1 MRTVADDA
9 TIAQRFMLVN
19 KWAALR
25 SVALKTGFVFAQEG
39 DTATHQGLLHAGSAT
54 FNRSPFVRIVAID
67 TTHFAFQHRMM
78 MWQFKTCAHF
88 EVALEAGLRVA
99 PRIDNRPTAAARFD
113 MQTAGAMARF
123 AAHVRGLLY
132 SYATLCLAAFSAAL
146 VCVYRFPC
154 CSLQSRMR
162 GCSEVTHDL
171 MMTRVACIRP
181 NEFGAW
187 NARWRKDRSV

>member
-9 TIAQRFMLVN
+9 AVAQRFMLVN

-54 FNRSPFVRIVAID
+54 FDRPPFVRIVAID
-67 TTHFAFQHRMM
+67 ATHFAFQHRVMM
-78 MWQFKTCAHF
+78 RQLKTCPHF
-88 EVALEAGLRVA
+88 EVTLEAGLRIA

-123 AAHVRGLLY
+123 ATHVRGLLY
-132 SYATLCLAAFSAAL
+132 SYAALDLAAFSTAL
-146 VCVYRFPC
+146 VCVDHFPC

-162 GCSEVTHDL
+162 GCSEVAHDL
-171 MMTRVACIRP
+171 MMARIARIGP
-181 NEFGAW
+181 DKLSAG
-187 NARWRKDRSV
+187 NAGRGENGSI